1 MRRSLIAGGILSV
14 IAAGAAAFDEALP
27 PLLDDPARTHFRS
40 ALDLAARSEWR
51 QAFRHAERTGH
62 PVARAAIEWQR
73 LQDSKSGASFAEIE
87 SFLDAWPDW
96 PATAALARRGEEL
109 LPETWDAAR
118 TRAWFSRFP
127 PRTGPGRQRLAEAQ
141 IAGGERDAG
150 ERALREAWI
159 DGDFTRDAETR
170 FLGRHGALLD
180 AGDHARRLDRLLWDE
195 MTWAAERQLE
205 RVGRDWKRL
214 GAARLALMKRRP
226 GVDAAIRRVPQALAG
241 HPGLVFE
248 RIRWRRRAGKA
259 DTARDLLLDP
269 PADLGRPG
277 KWWPEQRYQI
287 REAIGLDL
295 FKDAWTIAS
304 RHGQVDRV
312 PFSEAEWLA
321 GWLALRFLD
330 DPAAAEPRFAAMYER
345 VRFPISRARAA
356 YWAGRAAAAA
366 GAHARAADWF
376 RLAARHPT
384 VFYGQLAAGPAG
396 IDLRFPP
403 TEPLIAPDLRARFEA
418 APAVQAAR
426 LLGEAGDFDT
436 LRRFVVHLSE
446 RAAEPGEHLLIARL
460 AAAYGATHLSIEAAR
475 RASRRGV
482 DMIAY
487 NYPVPFDGASFERA
501 GGAPEAALLL
511 GLARQESAMDPGAVS
526 RAGALGLM
534 QLMPRTARH
543 VARTLGVAYSER
555 RLTQDPGYNV
565 RLGAA
570 YLSDL
575 LADYGGA
582 RALAVAAYNAGPSR
596 VNAWLPKFG
605 DPRDGATDP
614 IDWIESLPFA
624 ETRNYV
630 QRVLEGACV
639 YRHVLQRA
647 PDPAAPCPLAW
658 LDALRHPGGRDS

>member
-1 MRRSLIAGGILSV
+1 
-14 IAAGAAAFDEALP
+14 
-27 PLLDDPARTHFRS
+27 
-40 ALDLAARSEWR
+40 
-51 QAFRHAERTGH
+51 
-62 PVARAAIEWQR
+62 
-73 LQDSKSGASFAEIE
+73 
-87 SFLDAWPDW
+87 
-96 PATAALARRGEEL
+96 
-109 LPETWDAAR
+109 
-118 TRAWFSRFP
+118 
-127 PRTGPGRQRLAEAQ
+127 
-141 IAGGERDAG
+141 
-150 ERALREAWI
+150 
-159 DGDFTRDAETR
+159 
-170 FLGRHGALLD
+170 
-180 AGDHARRLDRLLWDE
+180 

-205 RVGRDWKRL
+205 RVDRDWKRL
-214 GAARLALMKRRP
+214 GAARLALMKRKP
-226 GVDAAIRRVPQALAG
+226 GVDAAIRRVPQALVR

-248 RIRWRRRAGKA
+248 RIRWRRRAGKGS
-259 DTARDLLLDP
+259 TARDLLLDP
-269 PADLGRPG
+269 PAELGRPG

-366 GAHARAADWF
+366 GADARATDWF

-418 APAVQAAR
+418 SPAVQAAR

-487 NYPVPFDGASFERA
+487 NYPVPFDGASVGRA

-555 RLTQDPGYNV
+555 RLTQDPSYNV

-639 YRHVLQRA
+639 YRHVLKRA

-658 LDALRHPGGRDS
+658 LDALRHRGGRDS